1 MARFTERVAALPRL
15 GVGISTE
22 YGAAEAGIDPVAY
35 RDEHGGIDFLEL
47 GVDLARGLDA
57 ASQRWVERGWPT
69 TWHFLDVNLEEP
81 EDVDPD
87 WLRDTAAGVRAANAA
102 WICGDAGLWHVGPRD
117 RGHGTLL
124 PPVHCWTS
132 VHAMA
137 DAVRRIR
144 EATGREVLPEN
155 PPAHVLVGDLH
166 PLEVF
171 GGLAEAADCG
181 LLLDLAH
188 LVIVQRALRLA
199 PTTLLDAFPL
209 ERVVELH
216 VAGGTPFRFGPHELV
231 DDDHG
236 PVVQEATWELL
247 AHVAPRCTALRA
259 VVVECERNTPDEIH
273 ALFARTRALIGEA
286 PGLRAPPVEPPTA
299 RLLPPDGVDTRRIQ
313 RTLFRM
319 MLSPRFAD
327 RVRTEGTGLPARE
340 DAWLR
345 ALDPLLVSAD
355 AGNRRRDQLLGNVAL
370 EFLRTVRAAPPFHE
384 DFVGSDEMHTALA
397 EDRPLSLAFAAYGAR
412 VLPEGPWRAILTL
425 DTALAEARRGERPLA
440 DHAGLQLAPRAQ
452 VVVVPE
458 GTLAAA
464 QALQLDEAAGS
475 IGPGTEGVLVVARPA
490 GPHQE
495 ADVHVE
501 VLPDAITELLGA
513 LPLDAA
519 ALRAFGVRHDASP
532 TEVAELVAGLRS
544 DGVLVGPPVEN
555 SFA

>member
-1 MARFTERVAALPRL
+1 MARFTERVAVLPRL

-22 YGAAEAGIDPVAY
+22 YGAAESGVDPVAY
-35 RDEHGGIDFLEL
+35 REAHGGVDFLEL

-57 ASQRWVERGWPT
+57 PSQRWVDRGWPT
-69 TWHFLDVNLEEP
+69 TWHYLDVNLEEP
-81 EDVDPD
+81 DDVDPA
-87 WLRDTAAGVRAANAA
+87 WLRDTAAGARAANAA

-124 PPVHCWTS
+124 PPVGCWTS

-137 DAVRRIR
+137 DAVRKIR
-144 EATGREVLPEN
+144 EETGLEVLPEN

-188 LVIVQRALRLA
+188 LVIVQRALGLS
-199 PTTLLDAFPL
+199 PTSLLDAFPL

-216 VAGGTPFRFGPHELV
+216 VAGGTTFRIGPHELV

-236 PVVQEATWELL
+236 PEVQDATWALL
-247 AHVAPRCTALRA
+247 EAVVPRCTALRA
-259 VVVECERNTPDEIH
+259 VVVECERNTPDQIH
-273 ALFARTRALIGEA
+273 ALFARTRALVADA
-286 PGLRAPPVEPPTA
+286 PGFRGAPVAPPAA
-299 RLLPPDGVDTRRIQ
+299 RLEPPDGVDTRRVQ

-319 MLSPRFAD
+319 LLSPTFAD
-327 RVRTEGTGLPARE
+327 RVRTEGSGLPARE
-340 DAWLR
+340 DGWLR
-345 ALDPLLVSAD
+345 RLDPLLLSAD

-384 DFVGSDEMHTALA
+384 EFVGSPEMHAALA
-397 EDRPLSLAFAAYGAR
+397 ADTPLSLAFAAFAAR
-412 VLPEGPWRAILTL
+412 VLPEGPWRAVLSL
-425 DTALAEARRGERPLA
+425 DTALAEARRAPRT
-440 DHAGLQLAPRAQ
+440 DAGGPGLRLAPGAR
-452 VVVVPE
+452 VVTLPE

-464 QALQLDEAAGS
+464 QALQQDEHPGS
-475 IGPGTEGVLVVARPA
+475 VGPGTEEVLVVARPA

-495 ADVHVE
+495 PDVHVE
-501 VLPDAITELLGA
+501 VLPDAIAELLRS

-519 ALRAFGVRHDASP
+519 GLAAFGARHDATP
-532 TEVAELVAGLRS
+532 DEVAGLVDGLRA
-544 DGVLVGPPVEN
+544 DGVVAG
-555 SFA
+555 